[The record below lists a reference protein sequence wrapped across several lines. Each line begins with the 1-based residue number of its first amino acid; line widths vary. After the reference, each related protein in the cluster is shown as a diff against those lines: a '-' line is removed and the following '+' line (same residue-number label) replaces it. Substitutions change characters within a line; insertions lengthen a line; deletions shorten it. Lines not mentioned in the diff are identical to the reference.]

1 MSDKPELVSEKDY
14 QLLGKVNGF
23 DSKGD
28 VVKVD
33 KVNMKCL
40 KIADAEHLMSL
51 IESNKVAE
59 TLAFLCKKEY
69 ITPKLMTDS
78 IDYRVGMDLLGE
90 YNVSFLDLS
99 PFTRTK

>member
-1 MSDKPELVSEKDY
+1 MSDKLELVSEKDY
-14 QLLGKVNGF
+14 QLLARVNSF

-40 KIADAEHLMSL
+40 KIVDADSFMNL
-51 IESNKVAE
+51 IDSNKAE
-59 TLAFLCKKEY
+59 AIGFLCKKEY

-78 IDYRVGMDLLGE
+78 IDFRVAMDLLGE
-90 YNVSFLDLS
+90 YSSTFLDLS
-99 PFTRTK
+99 PFTKTK